1 MSGALAVEDLR
12 VYYRTDRGA
21 VRAVD
26 GVSFSLARGE
36 SLAVVG
42 ESGSGKSTLGLTL
55 IRALPANASVVSGR
69 VYIEGEETLSLSLT
83 DFRRR
88 YSWRVI
94 SMVFQGAM
102 NSLNP
107 VLKVGDQIA
116 EPLIYNGET
125 PRDEARRRAME
136 MIELVGLPREFYYRY
151 PHELSG
157 GMRQRIVIAM
167 SLVMNPKILIL
178 DEPTSALD
186 VTIQAQIINLVK
198 ELIERFSLSVIFI
211 THDLALASDIAD
223 RIMVMYGGQIVELGS
238 AERVLGEATKHPY
251 TEKLLASIP
260 RLRGETI
267 PEFIP
272 GRPPDLASPPP
283 GCRFHPR
290 CPYVFDRCVKEEP
303 PLFKVG
309 EGHVAKCWLHGE

>member
-1 MSGALAVEDLR
+1 MNEALVVEGLR
-12 VYYRTDRGA
+12 VYYRTERGA

-26 GVSFSLARGE
+26 DVSFGLARGE
-36 SLAVVG
+36 SLAIVG

-55 IRALPANASVVSGR
+55 IRALPTNASIISGH
-69 VYIEGEETLSLSLT
+69 VYIDGEDTLSLNLA

-94 SMVFQGAM
+94 AMVFQGAM

-107 VLKVGDQIA
+107 VLKVGEQIA
-116 EPLIYNGET
+116 EPLIYNGGASRE
-125 PRDEARRRAME
+125 EARRRAME

-167 SLVMNPKILIL
+167 SLVMNPRILIL

-198 ELIERFSLSVIFI
+198 DLIERFSLSVIFI
-211 THDLALASDIAD
+211 THDVSLASDIAD
-223 RIMVMYGGQIVELGS
+223 RIMVMYGGQVVELGS
-238 AERVLGEATKHPY
+238 AERVLGEAPKHPY

-290 CPYVFDRCVKEEP
+290 CPYVFDRCMREEP

-309 EGHVAKCWLHGE
+309 EGHVARCWLHGE

>member
-1 MSGALAVEDLR
+1 MNEALTVEGLK
-12 VYYRTDRGA
+12 VYYRTEKGT

-26 GVSFSLARGE
+26 DVSFSLARGE

-55 IRALPANASVVSGR
+55 IRALPANASIVSGR
-69 VYIEGEETLSLSLT
+69 VYINGEEILSLSLS

-116 EPLIYNGET
+116 EPLIYNGGAS
-125 PRDEARRRAME
+125 RGEAQRRAMD

-167 SLVMNPKILIL
+167 SLVMNPRILIL

-198 ELIERFSLSVIFI
+198 DLIEKLSLSVMFI

-238 AERVLGEATKHPY
+238 AERVLGEAPKHPY

-290 CPYVFDRCVKEEP
+290 CPYVFDKCRSEEP

-309 EGHVAKCWLHGE
+309 EGHVARCWLHGE

>member
-1 MSGALAVEDLR
+1 MALSVEGLK
-12 VYYRTDRGA
+12 VYYNTEKGA

-26 GVSFSLARGE
+26 DVSFDLARGE

-42 ESGSGKSTLGLTL
+42 ESGSGKSTLGLSL
-55 IRALPANASVVSGR
+55 IRALPKNATVVSGR
-69 VYIEGEETLSLSLT
+69 VFIDGEETLSLSLQ

-88 YSWRVI
+88 YSWKVI

-107 VLKVGDQIA
+107 VLKVGDQVA
-116 EPLIYNGET
+116 EPLIYSGSADK
-125 PRDEARRRAME
+125 DEARRRAMDIIE
-136 MIELVGLPREFYYRY
+136 MVGLPREFYHRY

-157 GMRQRIVIAM
+157 GMRQRVAIAM

-186 VTIQAQIINLVK
+186 VTIQAQIMNLVK
-198 ELIERFSLSVIFI
+198 DLMERLGLSVIFI

-223 RIMVMYGGQIVELGS
+223 RIMVMYGGQIMELGS
-238 AERVLGEATKHPY
+238 IERVIGEAPKHPY

-260 RLRGETI
+260 RLRSEGI

-272 GRPPDLASPPP
+272 GRPPDLSSPPP

-290 CPYVFDRCVKEEP
+290 CPYAFDKCKSEEP
-303 PLFKVG
+303 PLFNVG
-309 EGHVAKCWLHGE
+309 GGHLSKCWLHGE

>member
-1 MSGALAVEDLR
+1 MSDALVVEGLK
-12 VYYRTDRGA
+12 VYYRTEKGA

-26 GVSFSLARGE
+26 DVSFSLARGE
-36 SLAVVG
+36 SLAIVG

-69 VYIEGEETLSLSLT
+69 VYINGEETLSLSLS

-116 EPLIYNGET
+116 EPLIYNGGASRE
-125 PRDEARRRAME
+125 EARKRAMD

-167 SLVMNPKILIL
+167 SLVMNPRILIL

-198 ELIERFSLSVIFI
+198 DLIERFSLSVIFI

-223 RIMVMYGGQIVELGS
+223 RIMVMYGGQIIELGS
-238 AERVLGEATKHPY
+238 ADRVLAEGPKHPY
-251 TEKLLASIP
+251 SEKLLASIP
-260 RLRGETI
+260 RLRGESI

-283 GCRFHPR
+283 ACRFHPR
-290 CPYVFDRCVKEEP
+290 CPYVFDRCMKEEP

-309 EGHVAKCWLHGE
+309 EGHVVKCWLHGE

>member
-1 MSGALAVEDLR
+1 MGQLLVVDELR
-12 VYYRTDRGA
+12 VYYSTERGA

-26 GVSFSLARGE
+26 GVSFSLSKGE

-42 ESGSGKSTLGLTL
+42 ESGSGKSTLGLAL
-55 IRALPANASVVSGR
+55 IRALPRNAEVVSGKIFIDG
-69 VYIEGEETLSLSLT
+69 VEALSLSLQE
-83 DFRRR
+83 FRRR

-107 VLKVGDQIA
+107 VLKVGDQVA
-116 EPLIYNGET
+116 EPLIYSGTASRE
-125 PRDEARRRAME
+125 EARERVKDLL
-136 MIELVGLPREFYYRY
+136 ELVGLPREFYHRY

-157 GMRQRIVIAM
+157 GMKQRVAIAM
-167 SLVMNPKILIL
+167 ALVMDPKIVIL

-186 VTIQAQIINLVK
+186 VTIQAQITNLVK
-198 ELIERFSLSVIFI
+198 DLMDRMGLSIIFI
-211 THDLALASDIAD
+211 THDLALASDVAD
-223 RIMVMYGGQIVELGS
+223 RVMVMYGGQVMELGS
-238 AERVLGEATKHPY
+238 IEEVLGDAPRHPY

-260 RLRGETI
+260 RLRGGGA

-290 CPYVFDRCVKEEP
+290 CPYVFDRCRVDDP
-303 PLFKVG
+303 RLFDQG
-309 EGHVAKCWLHGE
+309 GGHLVRCWLRGE

>member
-1 MSGALAVEDLR
+1 MSEALR
-12 VYYRTDRGA
+12 VEGLKVYYSTEKGA

-36 SLAVVG
+36 SLAIVG

-55 IRALPANASVVSGR
+55 IRALPANASIVSGR
-69 VYIEGEETLSLSLT
+69 VYIDGEETLSLSLS

-116 EPLIYNGET
+116 EPLIYNGGVSRE
-125 PRDEARRRAME
+125 EARRRAMD

-167 SLVMNPKILIL
+167 SLVMNPRILIL

-198 ELIERFSLSVIFI
+198 DLIERFSLSVIFI

-223 RIMVMYGGQIVELGS
+223 RIMVMYGGQIVELGP
-238 AERVLGEATKHPY
+238 AERVLGEAPKHPY

-272 GRPPDLASPPP
+272 GRPPDLAYPPP

-290 CPYVFDRCVKEEP
+290 CPYVFDKCKMEEP
-303 PLFKVG
+303 PLLKVG
-309 EGHVAKCWLHGE
+309 EGHVARCWLHGE

>member
-1 MSGALAVEDLR
+1 MSEALVVEELK
-12 VYYRTDRGA
+12 VYYRTEKGA

-36 SLAVVG
+36 SLAIVG

-69 VYIEGEETLSLSLT
+69 VYINGEETLSLSLS

-116 EPLIYNGET
+116 EPLIYNGGVSRE
-125 PRDEARRRAME
+125 EARRRAME

-167 SLVMNPKILIL
+167 SLVMNPRILIL

-186 VTIQAQIINLVK
+186 VTIQAQILNLVK
-198 ELIERFSLSVIFI
+198 DLIERFSLSVIFI

-238 AERVLGEATKHPY
+238 AERVLGEAPKHPY

-272 GRPPDLASPPP
+272 GRPPDLTSPPP

-290 CPYVFDRCVKEEP
+290 CPYVFDRCRREEP

-309 EGHVAKCWLHGE
+309 EGHVARCWLHGE

>member
-1 MSGALAVEDLR
+1 MSSTLSVEGLK
-12 VYYRTDRGA
+12 VYYTTDKGT

-26 GVSFSLARGE
+26 DVSFNLARGE

-42 ESGSGKSTLGLTL
+42 ESGSGKSTLGLAL
-55 IRALPANASVVSGR
+55 IRALPRNASIVSGR
-69 VYIEGEETLSLSLT
+69 VYIDGEETLSLSLQ

-107 VLKVGDQIA
+107 VLKVGDQVA
-116 EPLIYNGET
+116 EPLIYTGSLSKE
-125 PRDEARRRAME
+125 EARRQAMDYIE
-136 MIELVGLPREFYYRY
+136 MVGLPREFFYRY

-157 GMRQRIVIAM
+157 GMRQRIAIAM
-167 SLVMNPKILIL
+167 ALVMNPRILIL

-198 ELIERFSLSVIFI
+198 DLMERLGLSVIFI

-223 RIMVMYGGQIVELGS
+223 KIMVMYGGQVMELGS
-238 AERVLGEATKHPY
+238 ISRVLGEAPKHPY

-260 RLRGETI
+260 KLRGEGI

-272 GRPPDLASPPP
+272 GRPPDLSSPPP

-290 CPYVFDRCVKEEP
+290 CPYAFDKCFTDEP
-303 PLFKVG
+303 PLFNIG
-309 EGHVAKCWLHGE
+309 SGHLVKCWLRGD